1 MSDELDYVPVE
12 GHPGLVRHAKSGAI
26 LNVNRT
32 AIETAKEAKRQRRK
46 KEGQNQV
53 LLDRVSK
60 LEIEVENLK
69 HIINLFT
76 HAIYNSKE

>member
-1 MSDELDYVPVE
+1 MNKVRNYVPVE
-12 GHPGLVRHAKSGAI
+12 GHPDLVRDAKSGAI

-53 LLDRVSK
+53 LLDRVAK
-60 LEIEVENLK
+60 LEMEVEHLK
-69 HIINLFT
+69 HIIRLFT
-76 HAIYNSKE
+76 NAIYDSKE